1 MTTRITLS
9 LLLVAATFSSLSLC
23 AEDSITLKTGDV
35 MRGRILSE
43 TDQQV
48 EIEVANADRSILSK
62 RVIPKADVKSMQR
75 ETPEQAAE
83 RKNFESLTVYKLNPN
98 AAYPTNYY
106 PAVIAA
112 FDKFLTTYPRSDHAS
127 QINSMLADWKAEY
140 PQAVLALK
148 NGLVKYHGQWLTA
161 QQAQALADEE
171 RGKKEALRKQQE
183 EARSRQAQEASQQQP
198 AQQQSQ
204 PTKKAS
210 PTRVNTGAGYQVD
223 VNSVSPH

>member
-1 MTTRITLS
+1 M
-9 LLLVAATFSSLSLC
+9 
-23 AEDSITLKTGDV
+23 KTGDV

-48 EIEVANADRSILSK
+48 EIEVANADRTILSK
-62 RVIPKADVKSMQR
+62 RVIAKADVKSVQR

-83 RKNFESLTVYKLNPN
+83 RKSFESLTVYKLNPN

-112 FDKFLTTYPRSDHAS
+112 FDKFLTTYPRSDHAT
-127 QINSMLADWKAEY
+127 QINTMLADWKAEY
-140 PQAVLALK
+140 PQAVLAVK
-148 NGLVKYHGQWLTA
+148 SGLVKFHGQWLTA

-171 RGKKEALRKQQE
+171 RSKKEALRKQQE

-223 VNSVSPH
+223 VNSVSPY